1 MPRIKKQEPPHTPLT
16 FEQMVGA
23 IASAHLQ
30 LAAQAGK
37 AVNLALTLRN
47 WLIGGYIQ
55 EYEQAGSDRAKYG
68 AHLLEAIAERL
79 SSKGVAGVAVRSLR
93 LYRQFYLAYPAI
105 RQTVPAEL
113 RSLFHDAE
121 KWQTPSAESAG
132 KASPSRTVP
141 IDRLLSTLSFS
152 HFVELL
158 QIADPLKRSFHEL
171 ECVRGNWSLREL
183 RRQIGSLYYERSALS
198 TDKNKLSGLAHVA
211 AETQPALAIRDPYVF
226 EFLGLKPQEVMGES
240 ELEDGLLDRLS
251 DFLLELGH
259 GFCFEARQKRIL
271 IGDQHYFVD
280 LVFYH
285 RILKCHVLV
294 ELKLAGFSHEH
305 IGQLNTYVN
314 WYKKHMMTP
323 GDNAPIGLLLCA
335 QKDHAL
341 LEYAMAGMDNQL
353 FVSRYQL
360 ELPSKETLEKFI
372 EQHLKDL

>member
-1 MPRIKKQEPPHTPLT
+1 MPRIKKQEPPHATLT

-23 IASAHLQ
+23 IAAAHLQ

-55 EYEQAGSDRAKYG
+55 EYEQAGSDRATYG
-68 AHLLEAIAERL
+68 AHLFEALAERL
-79 SSKGVAGVAVRSLR
+79 STKGVAGVAARSLR

-105 RQTVPAEL
+105 RQTLSAEL
-113 RSLFHDAE
+113 RNLIPETAIR
-121 KWQTPSAESAG
+121 QTASAESAG
-132 KASPSRTVP
+132 MALRSDAAP
-141 IDRLLSTLSFS
+141 IERLLATLSFS
-152 HFVELL
+152 HFAELL
-158 QIADPLKRSFHEL
+158 QIADPLKRSFYEL
-171 ECVRGNWSLREL
+171 ESVRGNWSLREL
-183 RRQIGSLYYERSALS
+183 RRQIGSLYFERSALS
-198 TDKNKLSGLAHVA
+198 TDKDKLSALTHAT
-211 AETQPALAIRDPYVF
+211 AETPAALSIRDPYVF

-240 ELEDGLLDRLS
+240 ELEDGLLDSLS

-285 RILKCHVLV
+285 RVLKCHVLV
-294 ELKLAGFSHEH
+294 ELKLAGFNHEH

-323 GDNAPIGLLLCA
+323 GDNPPIGLLLCA